1 MYLTLFLGV
10 PKGEGFRPVST
21 RVSTVTV
28 TVSFLFLFFSLS
40 VWVKE
45 VSILAMELCDEEI
58 SSVHLVRHFY
68 ELTSITSLLSFTH
81 I

>member
-10 PKGEGFRPVST
+10 PKGEGFRPVTT

-28 TVSFLFLFFSLS
+28 TVFFFSLS